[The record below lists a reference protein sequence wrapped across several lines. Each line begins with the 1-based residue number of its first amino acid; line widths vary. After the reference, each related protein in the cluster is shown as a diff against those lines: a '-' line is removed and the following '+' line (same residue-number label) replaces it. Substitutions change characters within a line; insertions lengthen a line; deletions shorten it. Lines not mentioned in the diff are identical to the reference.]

1 MRLEALDVARVIVAE
16 RYDGCEVALLAG
28 SVVRGQATAT
38 SDLDL
43 VIVDAR
49 LAAPYRESFV
59 AHGWPVE
66 AFVNTPK
73 SYRRFF
79 ASDAKRRTPSLP
91 AMCAEGIVLRDRD
104 GLAERIK
111 AEARDW
117 LARGPAPLSARELR
131 DARYALT
138 DRLDDFIGATRR
150 DEGMFAAHA
159 LATLAAELVLAA
171 HCAWSGRG
179 KWLIR
184 ALRRFDPKRAE
195 RLAQALEAYYRA
207 ARKDELIAFVDDALA
222 PVGGRFFSG
231 YSSGKD
237 EEQDGEAAGDIG
249 L

>member
-1 MRLEALDVARVIVAE
+1 MGSIWGSRLA
-16 RYDGCEVALLAG
+16 VALVAVGAALAPAA
-28 SVVRGQATAT
+28 SSADTFIIAKLIEQKRYVR
-38 SDLDL
+38 
-43 VIVDAR
+43 
-49 LAAPYRESFV
+49 AAQE
-59 AHGWPVE
+59 
-66 AFVNTPK
+66 
-73 SYRRFF
+73 
-79 ASDAKRRTPSLP
+79 
-91 AMCAEGIVLRDRD
+91 
-104 GLAERIK
+104 
-111 AEARDW
+111 
-117 LARGPAPLSARELR
+117 
-131 DARYALT
+131 
-138 DRLDDFIGATRR
+138 
-150 DEGMFAAHA
+150 

-184 ALRRFDPKRAE
+184 ALRRFDPERAE